1 MSARRA
7 AKAPDN
13 IALRLLQAV
22 SDSADVF
29 PPLQSAA
36 RDALRIIDLVK
47 SFSLNKD
54 EWGGL
59 GVYTRDAVKCVVE
72 LMAQAST
79 SGGDTDKNLDNLQ
92 HTLSE
97 IAKEIEDE
105 RALLGFER
113 FRRFRQD
120 PERVG
125 DMRVRIEQAISLFQ
139 LKVTTTTN
147 INVKETLRAVQENA
161 KDLSNIE
168 IGITSVAQNA
178 TLDKLHTMQGASWD
192 MSRACL
198 DNTRVQLID
207 SILRWVDAVPERDST
222 SQPTGATIMLLTAV
236 AGAGKTTVAHTVARI
251 CADRNQLASSF
262 FFDRETEGRNT
273 PRLLFSTI
281 AADLSRMD
289 RHIADRVIT
298 AIEENGSLPSAPISN
313 QFVKLVLE
321 PSRNVSLAKPMVIV
335 IDALDEAWD
344 DRLLRILR
352 DQACDL
358 PSTFRIF
365 LTSRMRPELGS
376 LCSRPNVQTLEL
388 DVDDEAN
395 ISDISVFVPHK
406 LRVLANDMGL
416 GDDWPGEELTLKLVE
431 RAGGLFQWIATVCDY
446 LRQFT
451 NPTRKLIEL
460 LSSNDP
466 ASNSAEE
473 KMDKLYATIIE
484 SFNWRDEE
492 FIESYQILM
501 GTAIAS
507 KTPMS
512 ISAMEELYDKRPI
525 APDLTLRML
534 SPLLTGMNRVN
545 WSSQPVRLL
554 HQSLRDFLVYRFVSL
569 PEYASFRVSEKDKN
583 KQLAVLC
590 LSVLTRELKTDDL
603 IPHYLLSG
611 ADEKPGVPQLDPGA
625 LSEALRYAC
634 QFWHGHLCQSDY
646 THELQDLLANFV
658 ESSLITWLEVTAS
671 YGRCYNISEVWRWAA
686 NSNDQHRNERIQDAK
701 EKYASAC
708 LSLVDQLDYEDRR
721 EESLVVAT
729 QAVELYAVLAKDDP
743 DSHNRNLAGSY
754 AMKSWSCAQLGQRD
768 EALVAMGLSVKLR
781 REDATGNSAESVS
794 LLAESL
800 RNLGN
805 RLSDVGH
812 HEDSLRA
819 QEESLKLYRPLYASE
834 PFRYEYG
841 FCMCLEDY
849 ATSLS
854 DMGKKIEALTA
865 IEEAVEIHRRLA
877 MERPAAYTPD
887 LAMSLNNLSS
897 RLSDMGRQSE
907 ALTAIE
913 EAVEIRRRLAMER
926 PAAYTPDLA
935 MSLNNLSVRL
945 SDMGRQSEALA
956 AIEEAVE
963 IRRRLTMER
972 PAAYTPDLAMSLNN
986 LSNRLFDMGRQSEAL
1001 AAIEEAVE
1009 IYRRLAME
1017 RPAAYTPD
1025 LASSLNNLS
1034 NSLSDMGRQSE
1045 ALAAIEEAIE
1055 IYRRLAMERPAAYT
1069 PDLASSLNNLSNSL
1083 SDMGR
1088 QSKAMRAIEE
1098 AVEIRR
1104 RLAME
1109 QPAAYTPDLARSLNN
1124 LSLRLSDIG
1133 RQSEA
1138 LVVIEETV
1146 EIYWRLAMERP
1157 ATYTPDLAMSL
1168 NNLSLHLS
1176 DMGRQSEALAAI
1188 EEAVEIYRRLA
1199 MERPAAYT
1207 PDLARSLNNLALRLS
1222 DMGPQSE
1229 ALAAIEEAVEIRRR
1243 LAAQSPA
1250 AYNPQ
1255 LAMSLCNL
1263 ALRLHDLGRHRDA
1276 LPVIQESI
1284 QLYRSLLPERPSYFT
1299 PYLAEVLRVHSR
1311 VLAALDRGEEAA
1323 VVNTEADRL

>member
-47 SFSLNKD
+47 SFSSNKD

-59 GVYTRDAVKCVVE
+59 GVYTRDAVTCVVE

-105 RALLGFER
+105 RALSGFER

-161 KDLSNIE
+161 KALSNIE

-207 SILRWVDAVPERDST
+207 SILRWIDAVPKRDST
-222 SQPTGATIMLLTAV
+222 SQPTSATIMLLTAV

-321 PSRNVSLAKPMVIV
+321 PSRNVSLAKPIVIV

-376 LCSRPNVQTLEL
+376 LCTRPNVQTLEL

-395 ISDISVFVPHK
+395 MSDISVFVPHK

-416 GDDWPGEELTLKLVE
+416 GDDWPGQELTLKLVE

-451 NPTRKLIEL
+451 NPTRKLTEL

-466 ASNSAEE
+466 ASSSAEE

-484 SFNWRDEE
+484 SFNWRDED

-512 ISAMEELYDKRPI
+512 
-525 APDLTLRML
+525 
-534 SPLLTGMNRVN
+534 
-545 WSSQPVRLL
+545 
-554 HQSLRDFLVYRFVSL
+554 
-569 PEYASFRVSEKDKN
+569 
-583 KQLAVLC
+583 
-590 LSVLTRELKTDDL
+590 
-603 IPHYLLSG
+603 
-611 ADEKPGVPQLDPGA
+611 ADQKPGVPQLDPDA

-634 QFWHGHLCQSDY
+634 QFWYGHLCQSDY
-646 THELQDLLANFV
+646 THELQDHLADFT

-686 NSNDQHRNERIQDAK
+686 NSDDQHRNERIQAAK
-701 EKYASAC
+701 EK
-708 LSLVDQLDYEDRR
+708 R
-721 EESLVVAT
+721 EESLVVAA
-729 QAVELYAVLAKDDP
+729 QAVELYAELAKDDP
-743 DSHNRNLAGSY
+743 DSHNRNLARSY

-800 RNLGN
+800 RNLGD
-805 RLSDVGH
+805 RLSDIGH
-812 HEDSLRA
+812 HEDALRA
-819 QEESLKLYRPLYASE
+819 KEESLKLCRPLYASE

-849 ATSLS
+849 AMSLS
-854 DMGKKIEALTA
+854 DMGKKI
-865 IEEAVEIHRRLA
+865 
-877 MERPAAYTPD
+877 
-887 LAMSLNNLSS
+887 
-897 RLSDMGRQSE
+897 
-907 ALTAIE
+907 
-913 EAVEIRRRLAMER
+913 
-926 PAAYTPDLA
+926 
-935 MSLNNLSVRL
+935 
-945 SDMGRQSEALA
+945 
-956 AIEEAVE
+956 
-963 IRRRLTMER
+963 
-972 PAAYTPDLAMSLNN
+972 
-986 LSNRLFDMGRQSEAL
+986 EAL

-1009 IYRRLAME
+1009 IYRRLAMD
-1017 RPAAYTPD
+1017 R
-1025 LASSLNNLS
+1025 
-1034 NSLSDMGRQSE
+1034 
-1045 ALAAIEEAIE
+1045 
-1055 IYRRLAMERPAAYT
+1055 
-1069 PDLASSLNNLSNSL
+1069 
-1083 SDMGR
+1083 
-1088 QSKAMRAIEE
+1088 
-1098 AVEIRR
+1098 
-1104 RLAME
+1104 
-1109 QPAAYTPDLARSLNN
+1109 PAAYTPDLARSLNN
-1124 LSLRLSDIG
+1124 LSRS
-1133 RQSEA
+1133 
-1138 LVVIEETV
+1138 
-1146 EIYWRLAMERP
+1146 LA
-1157 ATYTPDLAMSL
+1157 
-1168 NNLSLHLS
+1168 
-1176 DMGRQSEALAAI
+1176 DMGRQSEALTAIEETVEIYRRLAMERPAAYIPDLANSLNNLSLRLSYMGQQSEALTTI

-1207 PDLARSLNNLALRLS
+1207 PDLARSLNNLSKCLS
-1222 DMGPQSE
+1222 DMGRQSE
-1229 ALAAIEEAVEIRRR
+1229 ALVVIEETVEIRRR
-1243 LAAQSPA
+1243 LAMERPAAYTPDLASSLNNLSLRLSDISRQSEALVVIEETVEIRRRLVAQSPA
-1250 AYNPQ
+1250 THNPN
-1255 LAMSLCNL
+1255 LAMDLWNL
-1263 ALRLHDLGRHRDA
+1263 TLRLHDLGRHQDA
-1276 LPVIQESI
+1276 LSVIQESV

-1299 PYLAEVLRVHSR
+1299 PYLAEVLRVYSR
-1311 VLAALDRGEEAA
+1311 VLAALNRDEEAA

>member
-1 MSARRA
+1 MNGVERRFRGLNGCRVSLPPVTA
-7 AKAPDN
+7 ATLVTHSQYMETLGGKVLQTGTDTACDGNGLIPN
-13 IALRLLQAV
+13 VSLR
-22 SDSADVF
+22 
-29 PPLQSAA
+29 
-36 RDALRIIDLVK
+36 
-47 SFSLNKD
+47 
-54 EWGGL
+54 
-59 GVYTRDAVKCVVE
+59 
-72 LMAQAST
+72 
-79 SGGDTDKNLDNLQ
+79 GDKMHIRN
-92 HTLSE
+92 TLSE

-105 RALLGFER
+105 RALSGFER

-125 DMRVRIEQAISLFQ
+125 DMRVQIEEAISLFQ

-161 KDLSNIE
+161 KALFNLKL
-168 IGITSVAQNA
+168 GITSIAQNA
-178 TLDKLHTMQGASWD
+178 TLDRLHTVQGASWD
-192 MSRACL
+192 ISRACL

-207 SILRWVDAVPERDST
+207 RILAWIDEVPERDST
-222 SQPTGATIMLLTAV
+222 SQPTDATIMLLTAV
-236 AGAGKTTVAHTVARI
+236 AGAGKTTIAHTVARI

-273 PRLLFSTI
+273 PKLLFSTI

-298 AIEENGSLPSAPISN
+298 AIEENGSLPTAPISN

-321 PSRNVSLAKPMVIV
+321 PSRSVSLAKPMVIV
-335 IDALDEAWD
+335 VDALDEAWD

-446 LRQFT
+446 LRQYT
-451 NPTRKLIEL
+451 NPNRKLIEL
-460 LSSNDP
+460 LSPSDP

-484 SFNWRDEE
+484 SFNWRDED

-569 PEYASFRVSEKDKN
+569 PEYASFRVREKDKN

-590 LSVLTRELKTDDL
+590 LSVLTRELKTDAL
-603 IPHYLLSG
+603 IPHYLVSG
-611 ADEKPGVPQLDPGA
+611 ADQKPGVPQLDPGA

-646 THELQDLLANFV
+646 THELQDHLADFM

-686 NSNDQHRNERIQDAK
+686 NSNDRYRNERIQDAK
-701 EKYASAC
+701 EK
-708 LSLVDQLDYEDRR
+708 R
-721 EESLVVAT
+721 EESLVVAN
-729 QAVELYAVLAKDDP
+729 QAVELYILLARDDP
-743 DSHNRNLAGSY
+743 DLHNPNLACSY
-754 AMKSWSCAQLGQRD
+754 ESKSWSCAQLGQRD
-768 EALVAMGLSVKLR
+768 EALVAIGLSVRLR

-794 LLAESL
+794 LLAASL

-812 HEDSLRA
+812 HEDYLRA
-819 QEESLKLYRPLYASE
+819 TEESLKLYRPLYASE

-854 DMGKKIEALTA
+854 DMGRKVESMTAAEEAVEIRRRLAMKQPATHTPDLALSLNNLSLRLSDMGRQSEALTA
-865 IEEAVEIHRRLA
+865 IVEAVEIYRRLV

-887 LAMSLNNLSS
+887 LAMSLNNLS
-897 RLSDMGRQSE
+897 
-907 ALTAIE
+907 
-913 EAVEIRRRLAMER
+913 
-926 PAAYTPDLA
+926 
-935 MSLNNLSVRL
+935 NRL

-963 IRRRLTMER
+963 IRRRLAMER
-972 PAAYTPDLAMSLNN
+972 PAAYTPSLASSLNN
-986 LSNRLFDMGRQSEAL
+986 LSLRLSDMGRQSEAL
-1001 AAIEEAVE
+1001 TAIEETVE

-1017 RPAAYTPD
+1017 RPAAYTPV
-1025 LASSLNNLS
+1025 LAVSLNNLS
-1034 NSLSDMGRQSE
+1034 SSLSDMGRQSE
-1045 ALAAIEEAIE
+1045 ALAAIEE
-1055 IYRRLAMERPAAYT
+1055 
-1069 PDLASSLNNLSNSL
+1069 
-1083 SDMGR
+1083 
-1088 QSKAMRAIEE
+1088 
-1098 AVEIRR
+1098 
-1104 RLAME
+1104 
-1109 QPAAYTPDLARSLNN
+1109 
-1124 LSLRLSDIG
+1124 
-1133 RQSEA
+1133 
-1138 LVVIEETV
+1138 TV
-1146 EIYWRLAMERP
+1146 EIC
-1157 ATYTPDLAMSL
+1157 
-1168 NNLSLHLS
+1168 
-1176 DMGRQSEALAAI
+1176 
-1188 EEAVEIYRRLA
+1188 
-1199 MERPAAYT
+1199 
-1207 PDLARSLNNLALRLS
+1207 
-1222 DMGPQSE
+1222 
-1229 ALAAIEEAVEIRRR
+1229 RR

-1250 AYNPQ
+1250 AYNPK

-1263 ALRLHDLGRHRDA
+1263 ALRLHDLGRHQDA
-1276 LPVIQESI
+1276 LPVIQESE

-1299 PYLAEVLRVHSR
+1299 PYLAEVLRVYSR